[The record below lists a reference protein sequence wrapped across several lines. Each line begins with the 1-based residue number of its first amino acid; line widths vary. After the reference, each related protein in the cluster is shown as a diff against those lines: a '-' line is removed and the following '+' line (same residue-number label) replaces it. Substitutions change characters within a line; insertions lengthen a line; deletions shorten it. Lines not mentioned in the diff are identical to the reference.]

1 MNSIGGNL
9 HNCRLPSFNLS
20 YAYKK
25 SKDNNLMQLFLLFQQ
40 YLRLDIAPIIRKAA
54 KWGND
59 HVRNQI

>member
-25 SKDNNLMQLFLLFQQ
+25 SKDNNLKVAFLV
-40 YLRLDIAPIIRKAA
+40 IPAISKIRYRFHNKKDCKA
-54 KWGND
+54 
-59 HVRNQI
+59 R